1 MSPASSPYFVSGQ
14 FSACALCYE
23 EHSLIMLAN
32 CSVTGLMWW
41 GRWDLNPGSPTP
53 QAGILNQSR
62 DAGTSIHDNSPNP
75 DIQAIRR
82 PHGTSLRPSVE
93 GRIVNTL
100 IRLKGSGLA
109 RARAVRY
116 IKAYTSKQRCSV
128 SSAFDCGLRCHAQIH
143 ADPIPHR
150 KTSRGNTD
158 NLLLDIQILQKNT
171 TALYV
176 Y

>member
-1 MSPASSPYFVSGQ
+1 MTRDKELQSRSKLILYSASFPLLQNKSNGYISLMDKSSMTLKAFQAQ
-14 FSACALCYE
+14 FDHIIGIRGINMTEFKE
-23 EHSLIMLAN
+23 EPKA
-32 CSVTGLMWW
+32 
-41 GRWDLNPGSPTP
+41 
-53 QAGILNQSR
+53 QAGVLN
-62 DAGTSIHDNSPNP
+62 
-75 DIQAIRR
+75 QAIRR
-82 PHGTSLRPSVE
+82 PHGTSLRLSIE
-93 GRIVNTL
+93 GKITSLL

>member
-1 MSPASSPYFVSGQ
+1 
-14 FSACALCYE
+14 
-23 EHSLIMLAN
+23 
-32 CSVTGLMWW
+32 MWW

-109 RARAVRY
+109 ESTLKHVSWHLSHLARFCDINDVEAVKNFIANMKGFNSYKDTFVKSYNNYVVLNGLSWVNPKYKSERNLP
-116 IKAYTSKQRCSV
+116 IIPTKEVIMNVV
-128 SSAFDCGLRCHAQIH
+128 S
-143 ADPIPHR
+143 
-150 KTSRGNTD
+150 T
-158 NLLLDIQILQKNT
+158 
-171 TALYV
+171 
-176 Y
+176 